1 MENKTERRDFIG
13 VTSGWLH
20 KLRGWIDARFP
31 MSKLWNEQVA
41 QYYAPKNFNF
51 WYFFGS
57 IALRLPIALG
67 TDVLLGCASE
77 HFVVGR
83 HYRYQSWI
91 GAVAP
96 R

>member
-20 KLRGWIDARFP
+20 TLRDWLDARFP
-31 MSKLWNEQVA
+31 MSKFWNEQVA
-41 QYYAPKNFNF
+41 QYYAPKNLNF

-57 IALRLPIALG
+57 IALQLPIALG
-67 TDVLLGCASE
+67 TDVLLGCASD
-77 HFVVGR
+77 HFTVGR
-83 HYRYQSWI
+83 HSRRWSRI